1 MWGAQPVL
9 AALSCFDLTNRRDH
23 ALHSVRQDTVKP
35 CTCSIEQAK
44 EAFSAWSEVELEQAI
59 NTLRKVLESKRSI
72 RWRRAMPN

>member
-1 MWGAQPVL
+1 MPCIRCGKI
-9 AALSCFDLTNRRDH
+9 
-23 ALHSVRQDTVKP
+23 TVKR
-35 CTCSIEQAK
+35 CTCSIEQVK